1 MYEVLV
7 IGGGSIGERHVRCF
21 LKTGRAAVAVC
32 DSRPER
38 LADLSQRY
46 SLMAT
51 YPDFEKADLER
62 FDAAVVC
69 VPGNLH
75 VPYAQRA
82 AEAGAHV
89 LIEKPLALSTEGIED
104 LARTVE
110 EKQLVAAV
118 GHVRRAT
125 DTARALKAEVASGLI
140 GEVLDVTHVVGY
152 DHRVARPDYRNT
164 YAVHREQG
172 GGAIFDICS
181 HIVNLIQWYLGPV
194 RSVIATAE
202 HQQIEG
208 TEVEDSASLLLRF
221 RRNSARANVHCVM
234 WQANRVDQVTVAG
247 PLGTLVCDNWNSRLG
262 IFLRR
267 RNEWTWTDIPKPK
280 PDARGQ
286 VDEPFVAQAGN
297 FLDAIEGKATPF
309 CTLAEGAHTVEVCLA
324 AHESAQRQGVVTL
337 TEGEELLSE

>member
-7 IGGGSIGERHVRCF
+7 IGGGSIGERHLRCF

-38 LADLSQRY
+38 LAELSHKY
-46 SLMAT
+46 SVMAT
-51 YPDFEKADLER
+51 YPDFEKIDLER

-75 VPYAQRA
+75 VPYAQRVA
-82 AEAGAHV
+82 DAGVHV
-89 LIEKPLALSTEGIED
+89 LIEKPLSLSTEGIEE
-104 LARTVE
+104 LQRTVE
-110 EKQLVAAV
+110 EKKLTVAV

-125 DTARALKAEVASGLI
+125 DTARAMKAEIASGLV
-140 GEVLDVTHVVGY
+140 GEVLDLVYHVGY

-181 HIVNLIQWYLGPV
+181 HLVNLIQWYLGPI
-194 RSVIATAE
+194 RSVIAAAD
-202 HQQIEG
+202 HQQVEG
-208 TEVEDSASLLLRF
+208 TDVEDSVSLLLRF
-221 RRNSARANVHCVM
+221 RNSNARANVHCLM
-234 WQANRVDQVTVAG
+234 WQANRVDQISVAG
-247 PLGTLVCDNWNSRLG
+247 PLGSIQCDNWNSRIG
-262 IFLRR
+262 IFLRA

-280 PDARGQ
+280 PDAKGQ
-286 VDEPFVAQAGN
+286 VDDPFIAQATN
-297 FLDAIEGKATPF
+297 FLDAVEGKAKPF
-309 CTLAEGAHTVEVCLA
+309 CTLAEGRHTIEVCLA

-337 TEGEELLSE
+337 NEGEELLSE